1 MRSGHEERHGDV
13 AIFGC
18 RSCSP
23 QDVPSA
29 IEDYALIGDM
39 RTVALVGKDGSIDW
53 LCLPSFDAGAC
64 FASLLGNEYD
74 GRWLIAPRNGDAHCI
89 RRRYRKDTL
98 VLETEIKTST
108 GIVRLID
115 CMPLCTEHPAIVRV
129 VEGVE
134 GRVEMKMQLVMRF
147 DYGWIVPWVRKVDH
161 VLTAVGGPD
170 ALALRTPVPTH
181 GENLTT
187 VAEFVVRAGERVPFE
202 LSWYRSHLPIPPA
215 IDVDHAIAH
224 ATDWWRRWASHCT
237 YEGEWREAVVRSL
250 LTLKAL
256 TYTPTGGIIAAPTT
270 SLPEC
275 LGGVRNWDYRYAW
288 LRDATFTL
296 YALMLGGFRDEA
308 AAWRDWLLRS
318 VAGDAAQLQIAYSAG
333 GERRLPEQ
341 TLPWL
346 SGYASSKPVRI
357 GNAAVT
363 QLQLDVYGEVLDA
376 LHHARRNGM
385 QADTFTWQLE
395 RKLLEFLEH
404 HWQEPDEGLWEVRG
418 TRQQFTH
425 SKLMAWVAFDRAV
438 RTVEE
443 WGTRGPV
450 ERWRH
455 LRDTIH
461 AEICAKA
468 YDTQRGTFTQA
479 YGSPKLDASLLLIP
493 IVGFLPQ
500 HDPRVVGTV
509 EAIARDLVHE
519 DLVIRY
525 RTEDEEDG
533 LPPGEGVFLL
543 CSFWLADNY
552 ALMGRTREARALF
565 ERLLSLRNDVGL
577 LSEEYDPVGRRMLG
591 NFPQAFSHVGLINT
605 AYNLTPSQVSPGT
618 ARKCTLPPQH

>member
-1 MRSGHEERHGDV
+1 VG
-13 AIFGC
+13 
-18 RSCSP
+18 
-23 QDVPSA
+23 VPSA

-53 LCLPSFDAGAC
+53 LCLPSFDAGAV
-64 FASLLGNEYD
+64 FAALLGSENA
-74 GRWLIAPRNGDAHCI
+74 GRWLITPRNGDARCI
-89 RRRYRKDTL
+89 SRRYRKDTL
-98 VLETEIKTST
+98 VLETEIQTST

-134 GRVEMKMQLVMRF
+134 GRVEMKMQLIMRF
-147 DYGWIVPWVRKVDH
+147 DYGWIVPWVRRVDH

-170 ALALRTPVPTH
+170 ALALHTPVPTH
-181 GENLTT
+181 GEKLTT
-187 VAEFVVRAGERVPFE
+187 VAEFVVHAGERVPFV
-202 LSWYRSHLPIPPA
+202 LSWHRSHLPIPPKVDA
-215 IDVDHAIAH
+215 DHAIEH
-224 ATDWWRRWASHCT
+224 AAKWWRSWAKQCT

-250 LTLKAL
+250 ITLKAL

-275 LGGVRNWDYRYAW
+275 IGGQRNWDYRYAW

-308 AAWRDWLLRS
+308 KSWRDWLLRS
-318 VAGDAAQLQIAYSAG
+318 VAGAPAQLQIAYSAG

-346 SGYASSKPVRI
+346 PGYLGSTPVRI
-357 GNAAVT
+357 GNAAVS

-385 QADTFTWQLE
+385 EPDTFTWQLE
-395 RKLLEFLEH
+395 RKLLDFLET
-404 HWQEPDEGLWEVRG
+404 HWQEPDEGIWEVRG
-418 TRQQFTH
+418 SRQQFTH

-438 RTVEE
+438 RSVDEF
-443 WGTRGPV
+443 GARGPV
-450 ERWRH
+450 GRWREV
-455 LRDTIH
+455 RDTIH

-468 YDTQRGTFTQA
+468 FDSQRGTFTQA

-500 HDPRVVGTV
+500 NDPRVVGTV
-509 EAIARDLVHE
+509 EAIARDLVRE
-519 DLVIRY
+519 DLVLRY
-525 RTEDEEDG
+525 RTEDEFDG

-552 ALMGRTREARALF
+552 ALMGRRAEARELF

-577 LSEEYDPVGRRMLG
+577 LSEEYDPVARRMLG

-605 AYNLTPSQVSPGT
+605 AYNLTPSQVSPGA
-618 ARKCTLPPQH
+618 ARKCTLPR